1 MSFSAL
7 VREHGGSSPDRTEAW
22 EKVFLELQVVLA
34 YSDGVLAPAERM
46 TLSLLSLA
54 KSNELENRRL
64 VDRLIRSIEHKGLDQ
79 AADRV
84 VGDISALLG
93 QEDEAIRQDL
103 AGEILRESIAIVVAD
118 DVISD
123 REREFITERLGPGLG
138 VDEKQAQD
146 LLRSTSGR
154 LSRAR
159 AYVERGYECY
169 LMLAELAT
177 EPPTLNSP
185 DGDSLP
191 GFLGAVDSFVVAN
204 RLGSS
209 RVAAYYLGAL
219 GGIFWVDDYEKN
231 LTFLGQLTHA
241 ARKISKREG
250 IDGRLRSIHHEL
262 DQLRNRGVD
271 AHGFRCVS
279 RHVTNTL
286 GKMDRL
292 SEAQRG
298 LFKDKIAPALEIDH
312 EALLRTASQRRSMV
326 DLHRNLVGQAETK
339 TTESDD
345 AQRWWQFWK

>member
-1 MSFSAL
+1 MSFSAVL
-7 VREHGGSSPDRTEAW
+7 REHSGGSPDRTEAW

-54 KSNELENRRL
+54 KRNELENRHL
-64 VDRLIRSIEHKGLDQ
+64 VDRLIRSIELNGLDQ

-84 VGDISALLG
+84 VGDISALLH
-93 QEDEAIRQDL
+93 QEDETMRQDL
-103 AGEILRESIAIVVAD
+103 AGELLRESIAIVVAD
-118 DVISD
+118 DVISE
-123 REREFITERLGPGLG
+123 REREFITERLGPALG
-138 VDEKQAQD
+138 VGEEKAQD

-169 LMLAELAT
+169 LMLAEMAT
-177 EPPTLNSP
+177 DPPSLNSP

-191 GFLGAVDSFVVAN
+191 GFLGAVDAFVVSN

-209 RVAAYYLGAL
+209 RVTAYYLGAL
-219 GGIFWVDDYEKN
+219 GGIFWVDDYEQH
-231 LTFLGQLTHA
+231 LTSLGQLTHA

-286 GKMDRL
+286 GKMAGL
-292 SEAQRG
+292 SEAQRVF
-298 LFKDKIAPALEIDH
+298 FKDKIAPALEIDH
-312 EALLRTASQRRSMV
+312 DALLRTASQRRSMV
-326 DLHRNLVGQAETK
+326 DLNRNLRGECGSKTAE
-339 TTESDD
+339 EE

>member
-7 VREHGGSSPDRTEAW
+7 VREHGGSSPDRSEAW

-64 VDRLIRSIEHKGLDQ
+64 VDRLIRSIELNGLEQ

-93 QEDEAIRQDL
+93 QEDERMRRDL

-118 DVISD
+118 DVISE

-177 EPPTLNSP
+177 EPPSLNSP

-191 GFLGAVDSFVVAN
+191 GFLGAVDSFVLEN

-209 RVAAYYLGAL
+209 RVLAYYLGAM
-219 GGIFWVDDYEKN
+219 GGIFWVDAYEEV
-231 LTFLGQLTHA
+231 LTSLGQLTLA

-250 IDGRLRSIHHEL
+250 VDGRLRSIHHEL

-271 AHGFRCVS
+271 AHGFRCVA

-286 GKMDRL
+286 GKMDGL

-298 LFKDKIAPALEIDH
+298 LFRDKIAPALEIDH
-312 EALLRTASQRRSMV
+312 DTLLRTASQRRSMV
-326 DLHRNLVGQAETK
+326 DLHRNLMGHTGSK
-339 TTESDD
+339 TVESEE